1 MASGL
6 ATCSDT
12 GDRGRAPRA
21 AVRANRTSYTE
32 QQQSSTRL
40 DRRPFCPYAPTREP
54 QPRDQPCTT
63 SANVRR
69 YSGLR
74 RSKIVARIEQAL
86 RECGAEILVRASPAI
101 APFELAVKT
110 PTGDQR
116 ELVCYA
122 FTASRLRRIGMP
134 LDKHRFQ
141 IGYGRGSERCHQLY
155 FDPRGK
161 KTTLLFGV
169 HLEMGLFVGVDPR
182 MHSPTWFPRSVEF
195 KTGDLEAARAQR
207 WHGWER
213 ERSDARLK
221 VWRPEESLL
230 TETVIAFRP
239 DQFLRYVEFERL
251 ASGLDCGERC
261 LLSDRIEKGLSQG
274 EPRRS
279 APGRHILEIQLG
291 LPASDIL
298 NMVMGR
304 IGRE

>member
-1 MASGL
+1 M
-6 ATCSDT
+6 
-12 GDRGRAPRA
+12 
-21 AVRANRTSYTE
+21 
-32 QQQSSTRL
+32 
-40 DRRPFCPYAPTREP
+40 
-54 QPRDQPCTT
+54 
-63 SANVRR
+63 RR

-74 RSKIVARIEQAL
+74 RSNIVARIEQAL
-86 RECGAEILVRASPAI
+86 RECGAEILVRADPTT
-101 APFELAVKT
+101 APFEFTVKT

-122 FTASRLRRIGMP
+122 FTANRYRRRGAP
-134 LDKHRFQ
+134 TDRHRFQ
-141 IGYGRGSERCHQLY
+141 IGYGSGSDRCHQLY

-195 KTGDLEAARAQR
+195 KTSDLEAAQAQR
-207 WHGWER
+207 V
-213 ERSDARLK
+213 ARMGTGAL
-221 VWRPEESLL
+221 RHETQGAAEESLL

-261 LLSDRIEKGLSQG
+261 LLSDRIEQGLSQG
-274 EPRRS
+274 EALRS
-279 APGRHILEIQLG
+279 ALGRHPLEVQLG

-298 NMVMGR
+298 DMVMGR
-304 IGRE
+304 IGRA

>member
-1 MASGL
+1 L
-6 ATCSDT
+6 TDE
-12 GDRGRAPRA
+12 
-21 AVRANRTSYTE
+21 V
-32 QQQSSTRL
+32 
-40 DRRPFCPYAPTREP
+40 FCPYAPKHGA
-54 QPRDQPCTT
+54 QPRDQPC
-63 SANVRR
+63 APNAHVRR
-69 YSGLR
+69 YGGLR
-74 RSKIVARIEQAL
+74 RSSIVARIEQAL
-86 RECGAEILVRASPAI
+86 RECGATILVRSSPAT
-101 APFELAVKT
+101 APFEFTVRT

-122 FTASRLRRIGMP
+122 FTASRSRRAGGP
-134 LDKHRFQ
+134 LEKHRFQ

-169 HLEMGLFVGVDPR
+169 HLEMDLFVGVDPR
-182 MHSPTWFPRSVEF
+182 MHNPTWFPRSVDF
-195 KTGDLEAARAQR
+195 KTSDLEAALAQR

-213 ERSDARLK
+213 ERSDARHK
-221 VWRPEESLL
+221 VRPEESLL

-239 DQFLRYVEFERL
+239 EQFLRYVEFERL

-274 EPRRS
+274 APQRS
-279 APGRHILEIQLG
+279 TPGRHFLEIQLG

-298 NMVMGR
+298 DMVLGR

>member
-1 MASGL
+1 MAVERY
-6 ATCSDT
+6 T
-12 GDRGRAPRA
+12 GIRRRDIVHRIEA
-21 AVRANRTSYTE
+21 AV
-32 QQQSSTRL
+32 
-40 DRRPFCPYAPTREP
+40 
-54 QPRDQPCTT
+54 
-63 SANVRR
+63 
-69 YSGLR
+69 
-74 RSKIVARIEQAL
+74 VA
-86 RECGAEILVRASPAI
+86 CGAEILVRASPTT
-101 APFELAVKT
+101 APFEFTVKT

-122 FTASRLRRIGMP
+122 FTASRYRRAGGP
-134 LDKHRFQ
+134 PDRHHFQ
-141 IGYGRGSERCHQLY
+141 IGYRGGSDRCHELY
-155 FDPRGK
+155 FDSRGK

-195 KTGDLEAARAQR
+195 KASDLEAARAQR

-213 ERSDARLK
+213 ERSDARRK
-221 VWRPEESLL
+221 AQPQESLL

-274 EPRRS
+274 EPQGS
-279 APGRHILEIQLG
+279 APRRHPLEVRLG

-298 NMVMGR
+298 DMVMGR
-304 IGRE
+304 ISLG